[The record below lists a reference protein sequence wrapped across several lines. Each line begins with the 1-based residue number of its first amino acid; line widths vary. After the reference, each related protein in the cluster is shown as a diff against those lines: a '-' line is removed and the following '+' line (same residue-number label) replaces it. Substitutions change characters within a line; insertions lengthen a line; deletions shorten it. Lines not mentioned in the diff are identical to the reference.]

1 VGKRNIQTLKKQ
13 KEGHKGWPAVGE
25 VCSFALALGRDP
37 NSKVLGAEGMARRVM
52 VALCYLAIVFAWVD
66 DSIAAC
72 TESPDDDVA
81 AALDNEYLSDHSP
94 LLREIELLSPP
105 TCDIA
110 IAAPLAP
117 QFSAA
122 PVEDWA
128 FTEPGDVCLIIMRC

>member
-1 VGKRNIQTLKKQ
+1 
-13 KEGHKGWPAVGE
+13 
-25 VCSFALALGRDP
+25 
-37 NSKVLGAEGMARRVM
+37 MAPRVV

-94 LLREIELLSPP
+94 LLREIELLSTP

-110 IAAPLAP
+110 SAAPLAP
-117 QFSAA
+117 GQFSAA
-122 PVEDWA
+122 PVEDLPFA
-128 FTEPGDVCLIIMRC
+128 DPGDALVMTMQC